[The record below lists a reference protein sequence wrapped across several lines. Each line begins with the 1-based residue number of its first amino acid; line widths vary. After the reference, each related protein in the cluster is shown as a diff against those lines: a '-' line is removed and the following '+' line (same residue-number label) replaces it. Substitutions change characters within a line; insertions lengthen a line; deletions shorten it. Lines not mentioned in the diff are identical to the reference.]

1 MHHGQ
6 RKANRYCGI
15 NCVAT
20 LAHDCGTGARSL
32 RVRAGNHGVARPN
45 RLKALGA
52 ERQSGQ
58 QQAGEKQRG
67 GTAEIVQHMP
77 PETF

>member
-1 MHHGQ
+1 MIAA
-6 RKANRYCGI
+6 KAPEASG
-15 NCVAT
+15 
-20 LAHDCGTGARSL
+20 
-32 RVRAGNHGVARPN
+32 
-45 RLKALGA
+45 LKALGA